1 MFGSRRLASAHTILM
16 DGAPVRASASASSP
30 PVSASASA
38 PAIDS
43 TEAPAAAVEVSEEAP
58 VVAERKGP
66 LQFGGIIATEAQKQQ
81 IEDIRSEIAKIPGE
95 ERSKMTKW
103 VDELLDEDILRYVI
117 QFKKDAFNRI
127 KATAVFR
134 KEEGIDNILET
145 DAEKFESY
153 FEPGKEEIV
162 YLAPDKLGRP
172 ILLYR
177 SAFHWPGVQDPK
189 EYTRYILYQTE
200 KTRIRNGLGV
210 DRQSCVIVERIGSGH
225 KNQDPALLKVLLP
238 TVLNH
243 YPMYIGDVYIAPI
256 STVFFI
262 VWKLIQLILDEATK
276 KRLLSFI
283 CLMLIIPHPSL
294 HIPHSP
300 SLTPHTTFLMLHSSH
315 IPDPSTQD
323 STPLN
328 SKLSCNVLHYSHRA
342 DSTPNTLYIPD
353 SSQTK

>member
-16 DGAPVRASASASSP
+16 DGAPTRASASAFAAAATPLVIDS
-30 PVSASASA
+30 VSAPDAA
-38 PAIDS
+38 E
-43 TEAPAAAVEVSEEAP
+43 EAEAAVAP
-58 VVAERKGP
+58 VVAESKGP
-66 LQFGGIIATEAQKQQ
+66 LQFAGVIASDAQKQQ
-81 IEDIRSEIAKIPGE
+81 IQDIRAEIAKLPVE
-95 ERSKMTKW
+95 ERSKMTSW

-117 QFKKDAFNRI
+117 QFKKDALSRI

-134 KEEGIDNILET
+134 KEEGIDRILET
-145 DAEKFESY
+145 DAEKFENY

-177 SAFHWPGVQDPK
+177 SAYHWPGVQDPK

-262 VWKLIQLILDEATK
+262 VWKLIQLILDDATK
-276 KRLLSFI
+276 KRFVPRAIIIGPPTPPVSWNSRDPEPQSFAKGLKI
-283 CLMLIIPHPSL
+283 LRPKP
-294 HIPHSP
+294 HIPVDP
-300 SLTPHTTFLMLHSSH
+300 AGRTLH
-315 IPDPSTQD
+315 P
-323 STPLN
+323 
-328 SKLSCNVLHYSHRA
+328 
-342 DSTPNTLYIPD
+342 
-353 SSQTK
+353 